1 MTTPVFSNP
10 SDDRTPGGIFTLGGD
25 LSVHRLGFG
34 AMRITGEGV
43 WGPPKD
49 HAEAL
54 RVLRRAVELGVN
66 FIDTADSYGPHHS
79 ENLIAEAL
87 YPYPSGLVIAT
98 KGGLTRTGP
107 NQWPPDGRPEYLK
120 EVCEGSLKRLKLD
133 RIDLYQFH
141 RPDPKVPFEDSVGAI
156 AELQQAG
163 KIRHVGLSNVTVEQL
178 AAAQKILT
186 VVSVQN
192 RYNLKDRSSEA
203 VLRACEVQGHRVF
216 AVQAAVARRRPGRR
230 RHWHEVAGVRGG
242 ITAGQVSLAYLLA
255 RSPVM
260 LPIPGTGS
268 VAHSGRK
275 HGRGRIDPVAG
286 GNVCHRRSGGI
297 RILSFFVTR
306 SAARKR

>member
-10 SDDRTPGGIFTLGGD
+10 SGDRAPGGVFTVGGD
-25 LSVHRLGFG
+25 LPVHRLGFG
-34 AMRITGEGV
+34 AMRITGEGI
-43 WGPPKD
+43 WGPPRD
-49 HAEAL
+49 HGEAI

-87 YPYPSGLVIAT
+87 HPYPAGLVIAT

-107 NQWPPDGRPEYLK
+107 NQWPPDGRPESIK
-120 EVCEGSLKRLKLD
+120 AACEGSLQRLKLD

-141 RPDPKVPFEDSVGAI
+141 RPDPKVPFEDSVGAV

-178 AAAQKILT
+178 AAAQKIVPIVT
-186 VVSVQN
+186 VQN

-203 VLRACEVQGHRVF
+203 VLAACQEQGIGFLPYKPLLHDDER
-216 AVQAAVARRRPGRR
+216 VARVLA
-230 RHWHEVAGVRGG
+230 EVAGVRGG
-242 ITAGQVSLAYLLA
+242 ITGQQVSLAYLLA
-255 RSPVM
+255 KSPVM

-268 VAHSGRK
+268 VAHLEENM
-275 HGRGRIDPVAG
+275 VAAELTLQPEEM
-286 GNVCHRRSGGI
+286 SAI
-297 RILSFFVTR
+297 EE
-306 SAARKR
+306 AAR